1 MQFGDLQVPDSR
13 NGRSC
18 LRQACVEERYCAHN
32 HGATWLDPSRETT
45 VYGRRPRVKY
55 REPIR
60 DTTLTGQPMLDPS
73 VKSYRLVSA
82 DVPRQTTQRSAAFPC
97 CVKAH
102 AVALLWTV
110 RNLELF
116 TQ

>member
-1 MQFGDLQVPDSR
+1 
-13 NGRSC
+13 
-18 LRQACVEERYCAHN
+18 
-32 HGATWLDPSRETT
+32 
-45 VYGRRPRVKY
+45 
-55 REPIR
+55 
-60 DTTLTGQPMLDPS
+60 MLDPS